1 MQQVDTMAEISLGE
15 LLAAKEGR
23 ASRRARMQAEY
34 PGICVS
40 LSINMPG
47 PVKDSPRIRALF
59 RHAVGRI
66 ETELP
71 VTASHAE
78 HGKAGPHALFA
89 VAPMESE
96 ISGEGGPALV
106 KQTACRLETEN
117 DYSRLLDMDVY
128 DASGAAVSLPSR
140 GPGRTCFVCADIA
153 IACMRERRHSMADI
167 LAGVER
173 LFTSFQ
179 ADMARAISAPAAHY
193 ASLGLEAMLHEAA
206 ASPSPGLV
214 DPLHTG
220 SHKDM
225 DFFTFQRSSAA
236 LAYGLA
242 RCAEAGMRHEGAAAG
257 LLPILRVIG
266 MESEKAMFRATGG
279 VNTQK
284 GLLFSMGLALG
295 ATGLLVRDGLP
306 VTPENLGATL
316 REMTAGIVA
325 RELGG
330 ENPRT
335 AGERIFRYFGVSGIR
350 GEMEAGLPSVLGAG
364 LPALEAALARG
375 DDCNRALIR
384 ALVALMAEVED
395 TTILAR
401 SPRLETLRMVRE
413 KASELLQSGLLD
425 GDAWQ
430 EAVWELDAAFV
441 AMNLSPGGSA
451 DLLALS
457 WFMHRAREDRF

>member
-1 MQQVDTMAEISLGE
+1 MILQQVGIMTEISLDE
-15 LLAAKEGR
+15 LLAAKEDR
-23 ASRRARMQAEY
+23 ASRRARMQAEH

-40 LSINMPG
+40 LSVNMPG

-59 RHAVGRI
+59 RHAVSRI
-66 ETELP
+66 EAELP
-71 VTASHAE
+71 VAASRME

-89 VAPMESE
+89 VEAMP
-96 ISGEGGPALV
+96 GGPARV
-106 KQTACRLETEN
+106 KETTCRLETEN

-140 GPGRTCFVCADIA
+140 GPGRTCFVCSDIA
-153 IACMRERRHSMADI
+153 IACMRERRHEMAEI

-173 LFTSFQ
+173 LFTSFL
-179 ADMARAISAPAAHY
+179 ADMTRTISAPAAYY
-193 ASLGLEAMLHEAA
+193 ASLGLEAMLHEVA

-214 DPLHTG
+214 DPFHTG

-236 LAYGLA
+236 LSYGLA
-242 RCAEAGMRHEGAAAG
+242 RCAEAGMRHEGTAAG
-257 LLPILRVIG
+257 LLPVLRIIG

-295 ATGLLVRDGLP
+295 ATGLLVRDALP
-306 VTPENLGATL
+306 VTPEHIGAML
-316 REMTAGIVA
+316 RDMTAGIVA

-330 ENPRT
+330 ENPKT
-335 AGERIFRYFGVSGIR
+335 AGERMFRDFGVSGIR
-350 GEMEAGLPSVLGAG
+350 GEMEAGLPAVLGSG
-364 LPALEAALARG
+364 LPALQAALTG
-375 DDCNRALIR
+375 GEDCNRALIR
-384 ALVALMAEVED
+384 ALLALMAAVED

-401 SPRLETLRMVRE
+401 SPKLETLRMIRE
-413 KASELLQSGLLD
+413 KARELLQSGRLE
-425 GDAWQ
+425 GDSWR
-430 EAVWELDAAFV
+430 EAVWELDAALV
-441 AMNLSPGGSA
+441 AENLSPGGSA

-457 WFMHRAREDRF
+457 WFMHRAGEDHF